1 MRKKKNKVVAWL
13 LLAVM
18 LFSSFSTSAF
28 AMPGDLLADRAMN
41 EVKHAGAMMFWEAWS
56 NGKGAEKYYPAFDKA
71 SGRALFCAD
80 PGVTA
85 SGDEHTFTGY
95 TVTIANGAED
105 VNKMIKQVQSET
117 KLRKLETTDTTK
129 LDSIMKMMSTLH
141 YYAKT
146 EPDRFGAPTDGSS
159 YNKAAIAAVQGYIWD
174 CIEGTSGL
182 HKISAASQNDRAFV
196 AEAERLLD
204 DILQATKDLYFNN
217 IAEFG
222 VKYTN
227 EGEAFGQQSKMTL
240 GSKSESE
247 GSPIQLKAM
256 GEDLEEYPFYL
267 LTGSDAAA
275 SQKNFDLIQ
284 YISING
290 NAPQEFKMKNGVGN
304 TVTCGTFKIT
314 RTDNGFK
321 TSVDKEDSTI
331 YTVEFLKTDQPS
343 SAPAT
348 DNAGYDTEWAIYAKG
363 PNGAQ
368 SFFTAYKQPTQGE
381 QFFMSFQYKSTPDKP
396 TEEPTNPEPPKPVFP
411 GFIFNQHKY
420 DLMGGFDAD
429 TCTPVGDTKLD
440 ATITLDYDKQYGTSG
455 GSISSTADLYGH
467 GLSETLFPWG
477 KEGNEAT
484 VMHEEITEKEYD
496 TGDEDSDPIPYDGK
510 YEWYD
515 TVTINI
521 SETGVPE
528 GHHPANESYNHT
540 ISYYAVTERF
550 SPYEDW
556 PDISYTVKFDGKTI
570 FSSRNEITA
579 TWEDPYDAVGH
590 EEDFINK
597 HWDGYLQIV
606 KEIQSDDIFSE
617 ENGSGTSAGG
627 VVPGKDYSKDS
638 KWTIRIVDKTIYN
651 TEDAEDAKAKFEG
664 YEDCPYIKVKEDT
677 TTQGTA
683 IGKFAHCYKVML
695 DGTGTPAD
703 ENNPLTLG
711 DFGQIYVSGLPYGT
725 YLITEYKADADRYV
739 KESMFVTVSKD
750 EQVISTDIVNTTKKR

>member
-1 MRKKKNKVVAWL
+1 MFAMFFNMA
-13 LLAVM
+13 
-18 LFSSFSTSAF
+18 STAL
-28 AMPGDLLADRAMN
+28 AMPGELVDTRTTN
-41 EVKHAGAMMFWEAWS
+41 EVKHASAMNFWEAWS
-56 NGKGAEKYYPAFDKA
+56 NGKGADDYHPAFDLA
-71 SGRALFCAD
+71 SGRVLFCVD

-85 SGDEHTFTGY
+85 SENGDHTKFEDY
-95 TVTIANGAED
+95 TVTIANGPED
-105 VNKMIKQVQSET
+105 VDAMIKRVQSET
-117 KLRKLETTDTTK
+117 KLRQVSGKLETTDTTK
-129 LDSIMKMMSTLH
+129 LDSIMKVMSTLH

-146 EPDRFGAPTDGSS
+146 DSTKFGPTSDGTA
-159 YNKAAIAAVQGYIWD
+159 YNKAAIAGVQGYIWD

-182 HKISAASQNDRAFV
+182 HKISSASQNSRAFV
-196 AEAERLLD
+196 AEAEKRLSE
-204 DILQATKDLYFNN
+204 ILKATQDLYLSN

-222 VKYTN
+222 IKYTN

-275 SQKNFDLIQ
+275 SQKNFGLIQ
-284 YISING
+284 FVSING
-290 NAPQEFKMKNGVGN
+290 GAPTPFQKAGDAA
-304 TVTCGTFKIT
+304 TCGTFKIT

-343 SAPAT
+343 TAPAT

-590 EEDFINK
+590 EEDFINE

-606 KEIQSDDIFSE
+606 KEIQSDDIFFRRERQRYFCWRRS
-617 ENGSGTSAGG
+617 SGQGLFQG
-627 VVPGKDYSKDS
+627 LQVDYPFC
-638 KWTIRIVDKTIYN
+638 R
-651 TEDAEDAKAKFEG
+651 
-664 YEDCPYIKVKEDT
+664 
-677 TTQGTA
+677 
-683 IGKFAHCYKVML
+683 
-695 DGTGTPAD
+695 
-703 ENNPLTLG
+703 
-711 DFGQIYVSGLPYGT
+711 
-725 YLITEYKADADRYV
+725 
-739 KESMFVTVSKD
+739 
-750 EQVISTDIVNTTKKR
+750 